1 MKQERCPEI
10 SPFLICAITKKYIF
24 EFCFKLNGIAFLDN
38 HQEVLSRMG
47 FRKVNRQSELTEYD
61 SFNGKVWRVWPE
73 CGNKFSKIDKKGDV
87 T

>member
-1 MKQERCPEI
+1 MILHFWIITRKC
-10 SPFLICAITKKYIF
+10 SP
-24 EFCFKLNGIAFLDN
+24 GW
-38 HQEVLSRMG
+38 G
-47 FRKVNRQSELTEYD
+47 FRKVNRQSKLTGYN